1 MSADLVIA
9 GILQTLWMVVP
20 AALLAQALGLALGV
34 VLVVWHPAGIGPRP
48 AAYRGL
54 GAIVNVG
61 RSLPF
66 VILLVLVIPLSRWI
80 TGTSIGASAAIVPLT
95 IAAIPFVARL
105 VEAALLEVPR
115 GTVDAARALGAT
127 RGQILGR
134 VLLPEAVPALVRG
147 FTVALVNLVGAS
159 AMAGAI
165 GGGGLG
171 DLAIRYGYQRFE
183 AGILAAT
190 VIALVGLVQL
200 AQSGGERVARQLD
213 HRLPAVSPRRLWI
226 AAGLVVAAVAGLVVA
241 ARVLA
246 PSIEGGRTAR
256 VLRVGASATPQA
268 EILEV
273 ARPLLARQGIALEI
287 RVFDDYVHPN
297 LALGDGSIDAN
308 FFQHVP
314 YLDEFQRNRPLGIV
328 PRVRVF
334 VAPMAIYSAKV
345 KALADLPAGA
355 TIAIPN
361 DPSNSGRALHL
372 FARAG
377 LLRLDPGAP
386 VRATARDIRD
396 NPRGLVFRELD
407 AAQLPRVLPDV
418 DAAVLNTNYALQAGL
433 SPGKD
438 GLFVESADSPYANVL
453 AILPALAGSRELAA
467 LEAALTSPEV
477 RAFIVQRYGGNI
489 VPVF

>member
-1 MSADLVIA
+1 MTALVLE
-9 GILQTLWMVVP
+9 GLLQTLWMVAP
-20 AALLAQALGLALGV
+20 SALLAQGLGLLLGLL
-34 VLVVWHPAGIGPRP
+34 LVYWHPQGIGARP
-48 AAYRGL
+48 AAYRAV

-66 VILLVLVIPLSRWI
+66 VILLVLVIPISRAI
-80 TGTSIGASAAIVPLT
+80 TGTSIGATAAIVPLT
-95 IAAIPFVARL
+95 IAAIPFVSRL

-115 GTVDAARALGAT
+115 GTVDAARAFGAT
-127 RGQILGR
+127 RPQILVR
-134 VLLPEAVPALVRG
+134 VLLPEALPALVRG
-147 FTVALVNLVGAS
+147 FTVVLVSLIGYS

-200 AQSGGERVARQLD
+200 AQSFGERAAHALD
-213 HRLPAVSPRRLWI
+213 HRVSHRGGRGLLI
-226 AAGLVVAAVAGLVVA
+226 AAGAIAVAIAALFVA
-241 ARVLA
+241 ARPDV
-246 PSIEGGRTAR
+246 SSGAR
-256 VLRVGASATPQA
+256 RAGVLRVGASATPHA

-273 ARPLLARQGIALEI
+273 ARPLLARRGVQLQI
-287 RVFDDYVHPN
+287 RVFEDYLHPN

-328 PRVRVF
+328 PSTRVF
-334 VAPMAIYSAKV
+334 VAPMAIYSARLKTLAEL
-345 KALADLPAGA
+345 KAGDSV
-355 TIAIPN
+355 AIPN

-372 FARAG
+372 LERAG
-377 LLRLDPGAP
+377 VLRLDPGAGI
-386 VRATARDIRD
+386 RATVRDVVD
-396 NPRGLVFRELD
+396 NPRGLVIRELD

-418 DAAVLNTNYALQAGL
+418 AAAALNTNYALQAGL
-433 SPGKD
+433 RPTRD
-438 GLFVESADSPYANVL
+438 GLIVEDADSPYANVL
-453 AILPALAGSRELAA
+453 ASKPAMLADPDFRA
-467 LEAALTSPEV
+467 LQDVLTGPEV
-477 RAFIVQRYGGNI
+477 RAFLIEHYQGSL

>member
-1 MSADLVIA
+1 MSAHLVIE
-9 GILQTLWMVVP
+9 GILQTLWMVAP
-20 AALLAQALGLALGV
+20 AALLAELVGLGLGV
-34 VLVVWHPAGIGPRP
+34 ALVVWHPSGITPWP
-48 AAYRGL
+48 LAYRGL
-54 GAIVNVG
+54 GAAVNVG

-66 VILLVLVIPLSRWI
+66 VILLVLVIPVARWI
-80 TGTSIGASAAIVPLT
+80 TGTSIGATAAIVPLT
-95 IAAIPFVARL
+95 LAAIPLVARL

-127 RGQILGR
+127 RAQLLGR

-147 FTVALVNLVGAS
+147 FTVTVVSLVGAS

-190 VIALVGLVQL
+190 VIALIALVQL
-200 AQSGGERVARQLD
+200 AQSGGERIARLLD
-213 HRLPAVSPRRLWI
+213 HRLPALPGR
-226 AAGLVVAAVAGLVVA
+226 GLVVALVATALVPVALVVA
-241 ARVLA
+241 AELTRPAAVA
-246 PSIEGGRTAR
+246 GRSAG
-256 VLRVGASATPQA
+256 VLRVGASATPHA

-273 ARPLLARQGIALEI
+273 ARPLLARQGIALEV

-314 YLDEFQRNRPLGIV
+314 YLDEFQKNRPLGIV

-334 VAPMAIYSAKV
+334 VAPMAIYSARV
-345 KALADLPAGA
+345 KALDALPVGA

-377 LLRLDPGAP
+377 LLHLDPAASI
-386 VRATARDIRD
+386 RATARDIRD
-396 NPRGLVFRELD
+396 NPRRLVFRELD

-418 DAAVLNTNYALQAGL
+418 DAAVLNTNYAFQAGL
-433 SPGKD
+433 SPARD
-438 GLFVESADSPYANVL
+438 GLFVEGADSPYANVL
-453 AILPALAGSRELAA
+453 AIRPALAGSRELAA

-477 RAFIVQRYGGNI
+477 RAFIARRYGGTI